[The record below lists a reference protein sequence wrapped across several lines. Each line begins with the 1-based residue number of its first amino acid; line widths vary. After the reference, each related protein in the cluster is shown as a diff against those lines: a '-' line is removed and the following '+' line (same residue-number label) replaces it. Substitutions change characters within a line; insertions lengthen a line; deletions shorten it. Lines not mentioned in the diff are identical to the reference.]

1 MQKSDYQ
8 FLFGPVPSRRFG
20 RSLGIDL
27 TPHKTCSLDCIFCQ
41 LGRTAEKTLERKI
54 YVPTAEVIAEIDHWL
69 TADGDADYLTL
80 SGSGE
85 PTLHAEFGRV
95 LNHLRHTALPSVLL
109 TNGTLFT
116 RADVRAAAAA
126 ADVVKISLSAWD
138 QRTFEWVNRPHP
150 DLVFDTVLDGL
161 RRFRAGFKGQLW
173 LEVFLLQG
181 FNAMAKDVE
190 KIARLSEALQPD
202 RVHLNTIAR
211 PPAETFAA
219 AVPLAE
225 LEKLSMHFDP
235 PAQIAV
241 DAIARRP
248 TSYTAD
254 AATILAMLKRRPC
267 TNEQI
272 QAAFGLHINEVSK
285 YLGLLMHRNLIVT
298 DRKNDNIY
306 YRST

>member
-1 MQKSDYQ
+1 MQKRDYR
-8 FLFGPVPSRRFG
+8 FVFGPVPSRRFG

-27 TPHKTCSLDCIFCQ
+27 TPHKTCSLDCVFCQ
-41 LGRTAEKTLERKI
+41 LGRTTEKTLERKI
-54 YVPTAEVIAEIDHWL
+54 YVPTADVIAEIDHWL
-69 TADGDADYLTL
+69 SVDGDAEYLTL

-85 PTLHAEFGRV
+85 PTLHAQFGRV

-116 RADVRAAAAA
+116 RTEVRTAAVA

-138 QRTFEWVNRPHP
+138 QRSFEWVNRPHP
-150 DLVFDTVLDGL
+150 GL
-161 RRFRAGFKGQLW
+161 AFETFFEGLKRFRDEFKGQLW

-181 FNAMAKDVE
+181 FNAMVKDID
-190 KIARLSEALQPD
+190 KIARLSGALQPD

-211 PPAETFAA
+211 PPAETFAT
-219 AVPLAE
+219 AVPFAV
-225 LEKLSMHFDP
+225 LEKLSSCFDP

-248 TSYTAD
+248 TTFTAD
-254 AATILAMLKRRPC
+254 AGTILAMLKRRPC

-285 YLGLLMHRNLIVT
+285 HLGHLLRRNLICT
-298 DRKNDNIY
+298 DLKNDKIY